1 MANTFKSIQLEIN
14 ATPAAAYTVPAGAT
28 TVVIGMRMG
37 NKTSGDIS
45 LSADLDRAG
54 TKSKLVGTE
63 TPVPV
68 GSALEGVQGAK
79 LVMQTGDIL
88 EIGGSADACADLTL
102 SVMEIT

>member
-1 MANTFKSIQLEIN
+1 MPNTFKSIQLEIGLV
-14 ATPAAAYTVPAGAT
+14 PAAAYTVPAATT

-68 GSALEGVQGAK
+68 GSALEGVQGSK